1 MTDITTTI
9 HRAMSHRLHLGRLLT
24 ANALHA
30 PLPAAVAPGTRSA
43 ASGRAGRLLLV
54 QPREGKPS
62 TGVVARPSRSPSGSD
77 GSRGWATLFELA
89 NTALCVLV
97 ALAVIAITQVAAP
110 AALDAVWPDASP
122 DPLLWAAGVAGLLWL
137 CVVGFFFVTTNRHGG
152 R

>member
-1 MTDITTTI
+1 MPSIAHIINSALT
-9 HRAMSHRLHLGRLLT
+9 RRLYYGRMLT
-24 ANALHA
+24 AHAFHA
-30 PLPAAVAPGTRSA
+30 PLPAAVAPGTLSTA
-43 ASGRAGRLLLV
+43 PGRAGRLLMV

-62 TGVVARPSRSPSGSD
+62 REVRDASRPLSGGD

-97 ALAVIAITQVAAP
+97 ALAAIAITQVAAP
-110 AALDAVWPDASP
+110 AAIAALWPDASP
-122 DPLLWAAGVAGLLWL
+122 DPLLWAAGVALLLWL